1 MTSSALIDLNFGML
15 YAPHTLGACLP
26 LCEVSQKSMR
36 GISRYLGFSKKRVF
50 LKKGLVALSNLSK
63 IWLCCRGGGSNQA
76 R

>member
-50 LKKGLVALSNLSK
+50 LG
-63 IWLCCRGGGSNQA
+63 CPQ
-76 R
+76 